1 MFASIFAQLNRQ
13 SQHTRLLQ
21 HITKKK
27 NIYNISKRNQKN
39 IGLLFFLYFITQNHT
54 SQHVNRIATKKKKS
68 KSQKADEQSIL
79 PLIIAKKKSE
89 ETASA
94 LHNCLRT

>member
-54 SQHVNRIATKKKKS
+54 SQHVNRIATKKKS